1 MAGITDAFQMSCVM
15 TAVGVVAIIANS
27 CVISKFG
34 RRRVF
39 LMVGMSICGVS
50 QFIIA
55 AVYRSDPGTANTGRV
70 SRPSE
75 IPISKSLIH
84 LHVTSLLYAT
94 MELFMSNHHTF
105 CS

>member
-55 AVYRSDPGTANTGRV
+55 AVYRSGPGTANTGKV
-70 SRPSE
+70 SIAQQPSVIFE
-75 IPISKSLIH
+75 TIKLPRSAQRLPFSRII
-84 LHVTSLLYAT
+84 
-94 MELFMSNHHTF
+94 
-105 CS
+105 CSD